1 MIKVLIRKNRC
12 KCCWC
17 HSTLK
22 YEPEDLEELKYTDGE
37 IAGYMIKCPVCK
49 GETRVSYIRGE

>member
-17 HSTLK
+17 NSLLK

-49 GETRVSYIRGE
+49 GETRVSYVKG